1 MLIVMDNLK
10 NFSQG
15 KKRLCWVFFCNTGE
29 RKASE
34 YGVVCVAE
42 KLLHEFV
49 NFLRTE
55 SMLEVKE

>member
-1 MLIVMDNLK
+1 MDNLK